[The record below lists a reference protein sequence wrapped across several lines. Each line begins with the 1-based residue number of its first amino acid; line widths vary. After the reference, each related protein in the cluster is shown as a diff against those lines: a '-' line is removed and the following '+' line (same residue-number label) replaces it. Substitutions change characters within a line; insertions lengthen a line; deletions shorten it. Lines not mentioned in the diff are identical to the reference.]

1 MKVSTY
7 YSQKISVLSFLS
19 ILMVVYIHSYY
30 VEAEE
35 YQWSR
40 WLQLIVS
47 GLTSIAVPLFYTI
60 SGFFFFIGVERI
72 EDCLPRIK
80 KRVNSILIPYLI
92 WNIVFVGWY
101 YCLSLIPS
109 TMPYVNSQILH
120 YIDWKNPLDT
130 LNFLFLKPVGFQLWF
145 LRDLILFI
153 AVSPLVYITI
163 SRLKWWS
170 LVLTYIMTG
179 WITRFWIDYFIFG
192 GVIGLYYNLES
203 TRIINRKI
211 VYWSIVI
218 FITFVIANVI
228 FDSNMNFPKSIMNY
242 ISHISVAFGVIAI
255 WGLYDLVIDTI
266 PQKIIPSI
274 VKLSGYSFFI
284 YLFHEPVFNI
294 IKKVM
299 LIVFGKTESSLI
311 ICYMI
316 NPVIMCMLAIIIA
329 KFIEQSMPM
338 IYKTLVGGRM
348 KIVNR

>member
-1 MKVSTY
+1 
-7 YSQKISVLSFLS
+7 
-19 ILMVVYIHSYY
+19 
-30 VEAEE
+30 
-35 YQWSR
+35 
-40 WLQLIVS
+40 
-47 GLTSIAVPLFYTI
+47 
-60 SGFFFFIGVERI
+60 
-72 EDCLPRIK
+72 
-80 KRVNSILIPYLI
+80 
-92 WNIVFVGWY
+92 
-101 YCLSLIPS
+101 
-109 TMPYVNSQILH
+109 MPYVNSQILH
-120 YIDWKNPLDT
+120 YIDWNNPLDT

-153 AVSPLVYITI
+153 AISPLIYITI

-179 WITRFWIDYFIFG
+179 WLTRFWIDYFIFG
-192 GVIGLYYNLES
+192 GVMGLYYNLES
-203 TRIINRKI
+203 TKIINRKI
-211 VYWSIVI
+211 VYWSIIV
-218 FITFVIANVI
+218 FLAFVIANVI
-228 FDSNMNFPKSIMNY
+228 FDSNMHFPESIINY
-242 ISHISVAFGVIAI
+242 ISHISVAFGIIAI

-266 PQKIIPSI
+266 PQKIIPFI

-299 LIVFGKTESSLI
+299 LIVFGKTELSLI

-316 NPVIMCMLAIIIA
+316 NPAIMCMLAIIIA